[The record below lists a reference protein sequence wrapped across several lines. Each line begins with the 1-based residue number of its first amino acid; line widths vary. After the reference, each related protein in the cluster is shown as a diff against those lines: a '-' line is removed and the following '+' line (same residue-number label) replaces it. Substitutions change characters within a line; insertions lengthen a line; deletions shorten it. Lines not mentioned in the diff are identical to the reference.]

1 MIMRCRTTPT
11 IAAKRFA
18 ARGSGRWTGRATA
31 FGACLAAAALLIA
44 CGSNSEGVDPSPSPS
59 TTRSPT
65 AAAFA
70 ARSPSPPTPDPTPP
84 PTPPWVPG
92 TPWPGRVN
100 MPILMYHHI
109 NNTTPASA
117 LDASLT
123 TNDAEFSKQLA
134 YLRCAGY
141 TSVTLQQLFDG
152 IYKGAP
158 LPSKPVVLTFDDGYS
173 DAFTNAFP
181 LLQKYGFGGGF
192 AIVTGFLG
200 QPGYLNWDQIKQ
212 MAGSQMEMMS
222 HTVNHVDLNRSPD
235 AVVRNELVTSKRAL
249 EEALGKPVPFLVY
262 PSGEPFF
269 RGTPERQQQVVAM
282 VREAG
287 YSGALAVRNTLTQD
301 PSAPYALNRVRVSG
315 GVDIRKFAENM
326 GGPLPETVG
335 C

>member
-1 MIMRCRTTPT
+1 MLMRCHTTPT
-11 IAAKRFA
+11 IAAKRLA
-18 ARGSGRWTGRATA
+18 ARRRVRWTGRAAA
-31 FGACLAAAALLIA
+31 FGPCLAAAALLIA
-44 CGSNSEGVDPSPSPS
+44 CGSSSQGADPSPSPAA
-59 TTRSPT
+59 TRSPKP

-70 ARSPSPPTPDPTPP
+70 ARSPSPPTPDPTPSP
-84 PTPPWVPG
+84 FPWIPG

-109 NNTTPASA
+109 DNVTPASA

-152 IYKGAP
+152 IYTGAP

-173 DAFTNAFP
+173 DAFTDAFP
-181 LLQKYGFGGGF
+181 LLRKYGFGGSF
-192 AIVTGFLG
+192 AIVTGFVG
-200 QPGYLNWDQIKQ
+200 QPGYVNWDQVKQ

-222 HTVNHVDLNRSPD
+222 HTVNHADLNRSPD

-269 RGTPERQQQVVAM
+269 RGSPERQQQVVAM

-287 YSGALAVRNTLTQD
+287 YSGALVVRNMLAQD
-301 PSAPYALNRVRVSG
+301 PAAPYALNRIRVSG
-315 GVDIRKFAENM
+315 GVDIRKFAGNM